1 MRSLRDMMGLS
12 KEAAAPKKPRPTFGP
27 PMPADHTFPESWKVP
42 KTQDKKQELYLWQQ
56 WKENDHKPELLDP
69 LLSSLQPVIAKQVR
83 VFNRGVP
90 IPERV
95 LQSVANDR
103 AAEALRAFNPARAGG
118 SALSSWVVTNL
129 KGMNRYVGQNQNM
142 ARITEERIQ
151 LYGPV
156 RRATEQLR
164 DELGRD
170 PTEMEIAHR
179 INESPDRVS
188 RKRVTARSV
197 RLLGQE
203 KKDDLLASAEM
214 NDPFVSENARMRE
227 AMGLVRYDL
236 SPDELQVWE
245 YIRGLNGKPRLHR
258 TVDIA
263 KALKWSQSK
272 VASTKTAIMKKLNPY
287 LEG

>member
-1 MRSLRDMMGLS
+1 MRSLRDMMGLD
-12 KEAAAPKKPRPTFGP
+12 KDAARKPRPVFGT
-27 PMPADHTFPESWKVP
+27 PMPEGHTFPETWTVP
-42 KTQDKKQELYLWQQ
+42 KTPEKKQELFLWQQ
-56 WKENDHKPELLDP
+56 WTESGHKPELLDP
-69 LLSSLQPVIAKQVR
+69 LMRSLQPVIAKQVR
-83 VFNRGVP
+83 VFSRGVP
-90 IPERV
+90 VPEQV

-103 AAEALRAFNPARAGG
+103 ALEALRGFDPARAGDA
-118 SALSSWVVTNL
+118 ALSSWVVNRL
-129 KGMNRYVGQNQNM
+129 KGLSRYVGQNQNM
-142 ARITEERIQ
+142 ARITEERVQ

-170 PTEMEIAHR
+170 PTDMEIAHR
-179 INESPDRVS
+179 INESPDRIAK
-188 RKRVTARSV
+188 KRVTAQSV
-197 RLLGQE
+197 RLLNQE

-236 SPDELQVWE
+236 SPEELQVWE
-245 YIRGLNGKPRLHR
+245 YIRGINGKPRLHR

-272 VASTKTAIMKKLNPY
+272 VATTKTAITNKLSPY